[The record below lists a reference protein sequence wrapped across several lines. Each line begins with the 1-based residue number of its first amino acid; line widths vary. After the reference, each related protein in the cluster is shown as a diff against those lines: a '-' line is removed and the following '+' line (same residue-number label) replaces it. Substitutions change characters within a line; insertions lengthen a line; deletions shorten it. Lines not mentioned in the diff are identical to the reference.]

1 MEQPNLKYIQS
12 LSQGDKAF
20 ENRIIKIIKLEFQ
33 TDKKVYFS
41 NISNKNYERAAA
53 NVHKLKNKISILGL
67 NKGYKLAEKF
77 ENNLR
82 NNNLSLKEDFQNII
96 QNMSNYLNE
105 I

>member
-20 ENRIIKIIKLEFQ
+20 EIRIIKIIKLEFQ

-53 NVHKLKNKISILGL
+53 NVHKLKNKISILDL

-77 ENNLR
+77 
-82 NNNLSLKEDFQNII
+82 
-96 QNMSNYLNE
+96 
-105 I
+105 